1 MSKKVLLQLALV
13 FSAFVFSFKISAQTK
28 QFFEP
33 AKVDSKALLM
43 PRANVPHEFKIFRAN
58 FQNLNDFLLNAP
70 LETDVLANPLELQL
84 PDANGKMA
92 TYAIYNS
99 PLMED
104 ELAAQ
109 TPGIF
114 SYIGYN
120 LKDRSNNIR
129 LAVSRIHGVHLMG
142 YNGDGETYYMDTY
155 TQDLQYYI
163 LYKRG
168 HINNNNP
175 TFYCLNSNED
185 PELLPQTLS
194 VKQPFSQDAKFRR
207 YRLALACTVEYSA
220 FHVNNAPVGTPIAT
234 EAQKKDVVLS
244 AMNVTLSRV
253 NQVFERDLSV
263 RLQLVANNRNIIFI
277 NSDNFNNES
286 AGQLINQSQS
296 VITNIIG
303 SSAYDVGHTFST
315 GGGGLAG
322 LGVICSPSSKASGI
336 TGLAAPVGDPFDID
350 YVSHELGHQF
360 GADHTF
366 NGSSGSCMGNIGNV
380 SAEPGSGST
389 IMAYAGICPPYNV
402 QNNSDPYFH
411 YFSIQQ
417 IFQHLATQASCAVVI
432 STANATP
439 NVEAGVNY
447 TIPKSTPFKLTAS
460 ATDANSQDILTYTWE
475 QLDTQTTSYPITG
488 NIPNGPNFRSVIP
501 TTNNYRYFP
510 SLATVLQGTTDLNTP
525 PNSQWEKLSR
535 VARVQRFGVT
545 VRDNN
550 IINGGQTKQDFTN
563 ITVANVGPFV
573 LTYPSNIAS
582 DNPAEQWQVNTQKT
596 ITWNVA
602 GTTSNGINTSHVN
615 ILYTTNEGETFIPI
629 ENNVPNNGS
638 RTIQVPSLPDNTL
651 LRIMI
656 QPADNIYY
664 AISQPVKIVHQL
676 SNTSFDFDS
685 FIIYP
690 NPTKGIVS
698 FAFIPES
705 NDDVSYQVVDLSGK
719 LVYKKSLGNVLKV
732 EETFSL
738 AHVSSGV
745 YILQITN
752 GNYTTVKKII
762 KQ

>member
-109 TPGIF
+109 TPGIY

-142 YNGDGETYYMDTY
+142 YNGEGETYYMDTY

-185 PELLPQTLS
+185 PELLSQTLS

-263 RLQLVANNRNIIFI
+263 RLQLVANNRSIIFI
-277 NSDNFNNES
+277 NSDNFDNDDAFE
-286 AGQLINQSQS
+286 LINQSQS

-303 SSAYDVGHTFST
+303 SFAYDVGHTFST

-322 LGVICSPSSKASGI
+322 LGDRKS
-336 TGLAAPVGDPFDID
+336 
-350 YVSHELGHQF
+350 
-360 GADHTF
+360 
-366 NGSSGSCMGNIGNV
+366 
-380 SAEPGSGST
+380 
-389 IMAYAGICPPYNV
+389 
-402 QNNSDPYFH
+402 
-411 YFSIQQ
+411 
-417 IFQHLATQASCAVVI
+417 VV
-432 STANATP
+432 
-439 NVEAGVNY
+439 
-447 TIPKSTPFKLTAS
+447 
-460 ATDANSQDILTYTWE
+460 
-475 QLDTQTTSYPITG
+475 
-488 NIPNGPNFRSVIP
+488 
-501 TTNNYRYFP
+501 
-510 SLATVLQGTTDLNTP
+510 
-525 PNSQWEKLSR
+525 
-535 VARVQRFGVT
+535 
-545 VRDNN
+545 
-550 IINGGQTKQDFTN
+550 
-563 ITVANVGPFV
+563 
-573 LTYPSNIAS
+573 
-582 DNPAEQWQVNTQKT
+582 
-596 ITWNVA
+596 
-602 GTTSNGINTSHVN
+602 
-615 ILYTTNEGETFIPI
+615 
-629 ENNVPNNGS
+629 
-638 RTIQVPSLPDNTL
+638 
-651 LRIMI
+651 
-656 QPADNIYY
+656 
-664 AISQPVKIVHQL
+664 
-676 SNTSFDFDS
+676 
-685 FIIYP
+685 
-690 NPTKGIVS
+690 
-698 FAFIPES
+698 
-705 NDDVSYQVVDLSGK
+705 
-719 LVYKKSLGNVLKV
+719 
-732 EETFSL
+732 
-738 AHVSSGV
+738 
-745 YILQITN
+745 
-752 GNYTTVKKII
+752 
-762 KQ
+762 